1 MRAPRFHDRLR
12 WTALVSA
19 LGLAASLPSAAQAGD
34 PERLWFGAGLL
45 AGSTLVD
52 SRFASFQWD
61 VQPRASFGGEV
72 MAGRGPWVSG
82 LRLWRAKSTQSVG
95 PPGQESSD
103 VAITTLDFFAQRRV
117 ASFLGADLFTTA
129 SAGGMWLGYQ
139 PDQVTITPSGSP
151 PLVVDL
157 EPIHEWTAGAGLA
170 VRRPWSGPWSTSFA
184 VDYQVFGLTTSHMNG
199 SEVETNR
206 ESFGEWSAR
215 LGLAW
220 SSRRP

>member
-1 MRAPRFHDRLR
+1 VRASRLFER
-12 WTALVSA
+12 LNGGALVSA
-19 LGLAASLPSAAQAGD
+19 LCLAASIPSAVQAES
-34 PERLWFGAGLL
+34 PPRLWFGAGFL

-52 SRFASFQWD
+52 PRFSSFQWD
-61 VQPRASFGGEV
+61 VRPRASFGGEV
-72 MAGRGPWVSG
+72 MAGRGAWVSG
-82 LRLWRAKSTQSVG
+82 LRLWRATSTQSIG
-95 PPGQESSD
+95 QPGTESAD
-103 VAITTLDFFAQRRV
+103 VAITTLDFFAQRRM

-139 PDQVTITPSGSP
+139 PDQVTITPSGSSP
-151 PLVVDL
+151 IVVDL

-184 VDYQVFGLTTSHMNG
+184 VDYQVFGLTTSHMSGN
-199 SEVETNR
+199 EVETNR
-206 ESFGEWSAR
+206 ESFGDWSAR